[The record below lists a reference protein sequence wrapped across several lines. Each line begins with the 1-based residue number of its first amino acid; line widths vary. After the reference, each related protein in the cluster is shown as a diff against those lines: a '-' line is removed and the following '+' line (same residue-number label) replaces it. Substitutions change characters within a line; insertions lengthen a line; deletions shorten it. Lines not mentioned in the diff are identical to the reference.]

1 MNTEPSKGQY
11 EVMRQYGQAS
21 CCSDELQ
28 TCLEPTNVYCVHPNF
43 DLVLIAIGVQ
53 FLSFSYFWARKIMV
67 MYGIITVI
75 L

>member
-28 TCLEPTNVYCVHPNF
+28 TCLEPTNVYCVHPKI
-43 DLVLIAIGVQ
+43 DLVLIAFGV
-53 FLSFSYFWARKIMV
+53 
-67 MYGIITVI
+67 
-75 L
+75 